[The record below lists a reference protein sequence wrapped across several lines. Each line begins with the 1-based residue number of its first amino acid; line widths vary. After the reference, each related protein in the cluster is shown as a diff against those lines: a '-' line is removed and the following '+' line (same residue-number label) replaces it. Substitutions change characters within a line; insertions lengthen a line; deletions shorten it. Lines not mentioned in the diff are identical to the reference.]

1 MTAPAPGVTLQAP
14 RPIAS
19 LRDIAAHPG
28 LQPLL
33 LQQARRGVV
42 TQLAVRVVLAALVV
56 ITVLVLPSATQRVPS
71 TALAFG
77 YLAWSVALAGLAG
90 PGARDVRAVS
100 RAWPALL
107 ADLVAVTAL
116 TVVAGLEAVSWTAT
130 VLTYAFFVV
139 PVLAATQLRPW
150 LCAGV
155 CVPTVAAYFAA
166 GVVARE
172 VNGDEPWASIVLRTA
187 VLALVCAGAVASC
200 RIQLAR
206 VIGLAR
212 LAADRIELAEQ
223 LLTIEERERRDLSEQ
238 LHDGALQY
246 VLAARMDL
254 EDLDGV
260 IATDTHDRL
269 DRALTTTAQ
278 LLRSTVSELN
288 PAVLAHAGLVPALH
302 DLAAEHGRRGGF
314 TVAIE
319 AEGWPAAA
327 TTADAVLFATAREL
341 LANAV
346 KHAAASA
353 VTITLGFDGSRAIM
367 TVRDDGRGV
376 PDGEADRKLAQ
387 GHIGLHSRR
396 ARVEA
401 AGGSLRLTRPAAGG
415 TRVETVLPAAV
426 DGNGDNQY
434 TFAVGGPQQNIL
446 TLENSAKTVHD
457 LAGGQGEA
465 QYQAFNTL
473 CATGSLATCKFD
485 AKSAVSGLGDER
497 LVGTLLDAE
506 GMPID
511 ETMSWSHTTEM
522 TSEWD
527 VEAGL
532 SVGVEGIVT
541 AEVKTKY
548 GQDYSTSDKASS
560 EYRITVDKGNV
571 GWLTYSPPVEKVTG
585 DFTITLGNDT
595 WNLSDVHFDLPKNSG
610 GVGNGGEMHAYQLP
624 KGDPGIP
631 SGTEFVHTR

>member
-1 MTAPAPGVTLQAP
+1 MTLQTP

-238 LHDGALQY
+238 LHDGAPMGVGARWSTSIAPPVLVMDAGTGRHGDRQRVVDAGRQPGAGLQGD
-246 VLAARMDL
+246 VHPDHPALRGGQLGRLLRLSGKRRHGRLQRVPGEGLQRLAAGRVAD
-254 EDLDGV
+254 
-260 IATDTHDRL
+260 ADRGHGHR
-269 DRALTTTAQ
+269 DREPVGQFQFVDQVGQAVRPGEPA
-278 LLRSTVSELN
+278 RHGHHAHHHRGELF
-288 PAVLAHAGLVPALH
+288 AGRA
-302 DLAAEHGRRGGF
+302 RRGGRSH
-314 TVAIE
+314 
-319 AEGWPAAA
+319 G
-327 TTADAVLFATAREL
+327 
-341 LANAV
+341 
-346 KHAAASA
+346 
-353 VTITLGFDGSRAIM
+353 
-367 TVRDDGRGV
+367 GRGDYRGRGR
-376 PDGEADRKLAQ
+376 P
-387 GHIGLHSRR
+387 
-396 ARVEA
+396 
-401 AGGSLRLTRPAAGG
+401 GG
-415 TRVETVLPAAV
+415 
-426 DGNGDNQY
+426 
-434 TFAVGGPQQNIL
+434 
-446 TLENSAKTVHD
+446 
-457 LAGGQGEA
+457 
-465 QYQAFNTL
+465 
-473 CATGSLATCKFD
+473 ATGQHCCQRDRRT
-485 AKSAVSGLGDER
+485 
-497 LVGTLLDAE
+497 
-506 GMPID
+506 P
-511 ETMSWSHTTEM
+511 
-522 TSEWD
+522 
-527 VEAGL
+527 
-532 SVGVEGIVT
+532 
-541 AEVKTKY
+541 
-548 GQDYSTSDKASS
+548 
-560 EYRITVDKGNV
+560 
-571 GWLTYSPPVEKVTG
+571 
-585 DFTITLGNDT
+585 
-595 WNLSDVHFDLPKNSG
+595 
-610 GVGNGGEMHAYQLP
+610 
-624 KGDPGIP
+624 
-631 SGTEFVHTR
+631 